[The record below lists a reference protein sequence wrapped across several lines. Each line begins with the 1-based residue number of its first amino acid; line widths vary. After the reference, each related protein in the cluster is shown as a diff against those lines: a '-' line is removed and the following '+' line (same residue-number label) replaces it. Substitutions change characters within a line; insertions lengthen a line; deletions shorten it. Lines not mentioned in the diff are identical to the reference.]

1 MSSPSPAR
9 YRPVS
14 RDQLSFRG
22 ESVEGMLPGDHPVRA
37 IWAMVCG
44 WDLSAF
50 AAGAKAVAGAPG
62 APAFDP
68 RVLVTLW
75 IQATLDG
82 CGSARELAGWCTS
95 HTVYRWICGDDPVN
109 YHTLADFRS
118 SRAAAV
124 DDLLTQTVAAACAT
138 GLASL
143 VRVAQ
148 DGMKVRASA
157 GSSSFRR
164 APTLA
169 EHLAA
174 AKAQVAALKAEAG
187 DDPAATRTRARAARE
202 RAAADRVDRLTRAHE
217 ELAKLTAANAK
228 RAANSQ
234 TRAAAVDP
242 AKLRAS
248 ETDPEARRM
257 LMPDGGTRPAFNVQF
272 ATTTVGGVIVGV
284 TTTNAGTD
292 HGQAEPMV
300 KAIEKRT
307 GQRPAE
313 LLVDGG
319 FASKAT
325 IAALA
330 KDDVAAYA
338 PVKDAAKA
346 KAVGRDP
353 YVGRKRDAPAVAA
366 WRVRMGTDEAK
377 AIYRL
382 RARTAEWVNAQSRN
396 RGLRQF
402 RLRGLT
408 KVTLEATW
416 FALTHNA
423 DRLRAHAAAPPGV
436 TTP

>member
-1 MSSPSPAR
+1 M
-9 YRPVS
+9 
-14 RDQLSFRG
+14 SFRG
-22 ESVEGMLPGDHPVRA
+22 ESVEGMLPGDDPVRA

-50 AAGAKAVAGAPG
+50 AASAKAVTGAPG

-82 CGSARELAGWCTS
+82 CGSARELAGWCETD
-95 HTVYRWICGDDPVN
+95 TVYRWICGDDPVN
-109 YHTLADFRS
+109 DHTLADFRS
-118 SRAAAV
+118 SWAAAV

-169 EHLAA
+169 DHLAA
-174 AKAQVAALKAEAG
+174 AKAQVEALKGQDREDG
-187 DDPAATRTRARAARE
+187 GATTRRAQAARE
-202 RAAADRVDRLTRAHE
+202 RAADSR
-217 ELAKLTAANAK
+217 
-228 RAANSQ
+228 
-234 TRAAAVDP
+234 TRAAATDP
-242 AKLRAS
+242 ANLRAS

-307 GQRPAE
+307 GQRPKD

-319 FASKAT
+319 FAAKAT
-325 IAALA
+325 IEALA
-330 KDDVAAYA
+330 KVDVTAYA

-377 AIYRL
+377 VIYKL
-382 RARTAEWVNAQSRN
+382 RAQTAEWVNAHSRN

-408 KVTLEATW
+408 KVTLEATG

-423 DRLRAHAAAPPGV
+423 DRLRAHATAPPGV
-436 TTP
+436 ATP